1 MSGPILVVLT
11 LLSIALLLF
20 LVLALRLHA
29 FLALMISGMALGAAA
44 GMPLRKVLGSLQFGF
59 GDALGFIA
67 VVVGLGAMI
76 GRFLEV
82 SGGGQVL
89 ADWLLE
95 IFGRDRAPWA
105 VLVTSFLIGLPIF
118 FEVGFIMLVPV
129 IWNLGRET
137 KRSLLFY
144 GLPLAAALTTTHA
157 MVPPHPAPSA
167 AAQLLGADLGRTI
180 LYGVVFSIPMAIAGG
195 IIYGGWIAKRLF
207 VPVPEHMSRPPELM
221 AAAKDGSPIPPPSV
235 ALVLIALLLP
245 IAFIFAASIGDL
257 SLPASSSIRQALGFF
272 GHPFTALM
280 VATLFVM
287 VFFGAR
293 RGASLDRIAK
303 LATDALAPTAS
314 LLLIIG
320 GGGAFKQV
328 IVDSGVGKYA
338 GELLGRSHISP
349 LAVAYIIAACLRV
362 AQGSAT
368 VAIVTAAGILAPVV
382 KGIPGYR
389 PEMLV
394 MATAAG
400 GTILSHVNDAGFW
413 IVKEYMGM
421 TVTDT
426 LRTWSIMKVIL
437 SVVGF
442 GFILLAQALF
452 F

>member
-1 MSGPILVVLT
+1 MSGPSLVVLT
-11 LLSIALLLF
+11 LLSIVLLLA
-20 LVLALRLHA
+20 LVLVLRLHA
-29 FLALMISGMALGAAA
+29 FLALLISGMALGAAA
-44 GMPLRKVLGSLQFGF
+44 GLPLRKVLSSLQFGF

-89 ADWLLE
+89 ADWLLQL
-95 IFGRDRAPWA
+95 FGRERAPWA
-105 VLVTSFLIGLPIF
+105 VLATSFLLGLPIF
-118 FEVGFIMLVPV
+118 FEVGFIMLAPI

-144 GLPLAAALTTTHA
+144 GLPMAAALTTVHA
-157 MVPPHPAPSA
+157 MVPPHPAPSG

-180 LYGVVFSIPMAIAGG
+180 LYGVAFSVPMAISGG
-195 IIYGGWIAKRLF
+195 MIYGGWIAQRIF
-207 VPVPEHMSRPPELM
+207 VPVPEHMSRPAELV
-221 AAAKDGSPIPPPSV
+221 ADNHEELKPPRV
-235 ALVLIALLLP
+235 GLVLTALLIP
-245 IAFIFAASIGDL
+245 VGFIFAASISDMVAP
-257 SLPASSSIRQALGFF
+257 PASRVRQALGFF

-280 VATLFVM
+280 TATLFVM
-287 VFFGAR
+287 VFLGAR
-293 RGASLDRIAK
+293 RGAKRDQIAK
-303 LATDALAPTAS
+303 LATECLAPTAS

-338 GELLGRSHISP
+338 GELLAASHISP
-349 LAVAYIIAACLRV
+349 LVVAYIIAACLRV

-368 VAIVTAAGILAPVV
+368 VAIVTAAGILAPIV

-394 MATAAG
+394 MATSAG

-413 IVKEYMGM
+413 IVKEYFGM
-421 TVTDT
+421 TVPDT
-426 LRTWSIMKVIL
+426 LRTWSVMKVVL
-437 SVVGF
+437 SLAGF
-442 GFILLAQALF
+442 GCILLAQAVF